1 MKLFLMGMAIL
12 GLMGGVFSA
21 AADVAAEPVYTPG
34 ETIHYQIK
42 KMGIKV
48 GDAVFKYHGPVE
60 DSGRQLILLNF
71 TADGFN
77 FYDEE
82 KIYADPQT
90 LLPVRVERDLNI
102 FGKKE
107 KIIEYYDQ
115 ADGKIRVVKTRKD
128 GTVEEQ
134 ILKKEGAVDNLY
146 CFIYRYRAQ
155 GAFHVGEVLHLKLPT
170 KDVELKIVRKAD
182 IKVDAQ
188 IRDSFFMESVG
199 GEYRVWFGSD
209 AERAPLRIDGA
220 IGFAKTQMILVEYEF
235 GAGATS
241 H

>member
-1 MKLFLMGMAIL
+1 MKFFLVSMLMF
-12 GLMGGVFSA
+12 GLIGGVLAFT
-21 AADVAAEPVYTPG
+21 ADVAAESVYMPG

-42 KMGIKV
+42 KMGVKV
-48 GDAVFKYHGPVE
+48 GDAVLKYHGPVE
-60 DSGRQLILLNF
+60 DSGRQLILLVF

-90 LLPVRVERDLNI
+90 LLPLRVERDLNI

-107 KIIEYYDQ
+107 KITEYYDQ
-115 ADGKIRVVKTRKD
+115 AGAAIRVVKTKKD
-128 GTVEEQ
+128 GTVKEQ

-146 CFIYRYRAQ
+146 CFIYRYRVQ
-155 GAFHVGEVLHLKLPT
+155 GTFDAGETLRLKLPT
-170 KDVELKIVRKAD
+170 KDVELKIMRNVV
-182 IKVDAQ
+182 IKVGSLT
-188 IRDSFFMESVG
+188 RDSVFMESVS

-220 IGFAKTQMILVEYEF
+220 IGFAKTQMILVEHEF
-235 GAGATS
+235 GAGTVS
-241 H
+241 N